1 MSYPA
6 RIDTF
11 NAKINKKINGAYV
24 IEEESEVVNGVW
36 EGFLKHDNANIASIQ
51 IFTGSRLSGE
61 QIQNYFVS
69 VPEEMPWK
77 RHLKVFAQV
86 EKVYVTYETPGDQV
100 EAEDIN
106 TLQDA
111 ITNTQKEIERYKKFG
126 IIDGGSFIR
135 QEE

>member
-11 NAKINKKINGAYV
+11 NAKINKKINGVYV
-24 IEEESEVVNGVW
+24 IEEEIEVVNGVW

-61 QIQNYFVS
+61 QIHNYFVS
-69 VPEEMPWK
+69 IPDETPWK
-77 RHLKVFAQV
+77 RHLKIFSSS
-86 EKVYVTYETPGDQV
+86 KVYVTYETPGDQV

-106 TLQDA
+106 TLQEA
-111 ITNTQKEIERYKKFG
+111 ITNTQAEIERYKDSG
-126 IIDGGSFIR
+126 LIDGGTF
-135 QEE
+135 

>member
-11 NAKINKKINGAYV
+11 NAKINKKINGVYV
-24 IEEESEVVNGVW
+24 IEEEIEVVNGVW
-36 EGFLKHDNANIASIQ
+36 EGFSIQ

-135 QEE
+135 QEG